1 MIYGSP
7 PPVEKEESESELQI
21 YQQDQHLQL
30 NSSLLRFRSAPSSL
44 FGELAGGAAAAAA
57 QRSSQFQP
65 PELVSSQQA
74 VPFSSAQSMV
84 YHLPTHT
91 HLLNHGLTER
101 SNHMEMQRQIE
112 IGGGGG
118 GRKSSNLRNL
128 VRQSSTPVGLFSHSN
143 ASNGYPMMRELSDGF
158 RNRELA
164 PAPSMGDSGRGGL
177 KNQMSFPSR
186 QSSLMSQI
194 SEMGNEELC
203 GSSPDDSSQ
212 CYLAG
217 VPITSWDETSLLSG
231 NKLPGTRSREE
242 EGKMVSGLN
251 LSQLTQNGLTHQ
263 LSLPKTTAEMAAM
276 EKFIQFQETIP
287 CQTRAKR
294 GCATHPR
301 SIAER
306 VRRTKISERM
316 RKLQELV
323 PNMDKQT
330 NTADM
335 LDLAVDYIKDLQRQV
350 KVLREGQASCT
361 CSSSK
366 HKSFHKS

>member
-21 YQQDQHLQL
+21 YQQDQQLQL
-30 NSSLLRFRSAPSSL
+30 NSSLLLFRSAPSSL
-44 FGELAGGAAAAAA
+44 FGELAGGAA

-65 PELVSSQQA
+65 PELVGSQQA
-74 VPFSSAQSMV
+74 VPFSSAQPMV
-84 YHLPTHT
+84 YRLPMQT

-101 SNHMEMQRQIE
+101 SNHMEMQQQIE
-112 IGGGGG
+112 IGD
-118 GRKSSNLRNL
+118 GRKASNLRNL
-128 VRQSSTPVGLFSHSN
+128 VRQSSTPVGLFSHLN
-143 ASNGYPMMRELSDGF
+143 ADNGYPMMRELSDGF
-158 RNRELA
+158 RNGEL
-164 PAPSMGDSGRGGL
+164 APSMGDSGRGL
-177 KNQMSFPSR
+177 KNQMSFSSR

-194 SEMGNEELC
+194 SEMGDEELG

-212 CYLAG
+212 CYMAG
-217 VPITSWDETSLLSG
+217 VPMTSWDETSLLSG
-231 NKLPGTRSREE
+231 NKLSGTRNREE

-251 LSQLTQNGLTHQ
+251 LSQLTQNGELRNHVAGLTHQ
-263 LSLPKTTAEMAAM
+263 LSLPKTTVEMAAM

-287 CQTRAKR
+287 CQIRAKR